1 MNTSSNGLLRH
12 FRLRSATALVIAN
25 IIGAGIFTSTGFQ
38 AADLGHT
45 GFIFLLWIVGGV
57 LAFCG
62 ALCFAELGTAMP
74 KAGGEYVYLRE
85 TFGPAPAFM
94 SAFVS
99 LTAGFSAPI
108 ASACKAFASYSA
120 ALLPENM
127 AHWPEWMPVS
137 GVNVAALTVAW
148 TLVFVHCRGV
158 RRGVAFNDLV
168 TVFKVGGIVLIIVAA
183 FTIGKGSASNLI
195 STSQVYASSTAT
207 DLGKGFG
214 TSLIFVGFCYSGWNA
229 AAYVAGEMNDP
240 QRDLPRALLVGTGV
254 VVLLYLGLN
263 AVYFY
268 GASLEELSGEVEV
281 GLIASRNLFGEQGA
295 MLVTLVLCV
304 SILASASAM
313 TIAGARIYYAF
324 GRDNPSLS
332 FLGNAGSKSGAPTA
346 AILLQGVVTSIIILS
361 GRIDQIQQYAGF
373 TITLF
378 GSLAVLCVIVLRFKR
393 PEMPRPFKTWGYP
406 VTPIL
411 FLVLAGITMTWAMGG
426 RPLESTLGLATVA
439 IGGVIFYVMAGRK
452 SSSAPADL

>member
-1 MNTSSNGLLRH
+1 MSASSDGLLRH

-38 AADLGHT
+38 AADLGNT
-45 GFIFLLWIVGGV
+45 GFIFVLWIVGGV

-85 TFGPAPAFM
+85 TFGPAAAFM

-108 ASACKAFASYSA
+108 ASACKGFARYFA
-120 ALLPENM
+120 ALLPETIV
-127 AHWPEWMPVS
+127 WPEWMPLS
-137 GVNVAALTVAW
+137 GVDTSAILITW
-148 TLVFVHCRGV
+148 LLVFIHCRGV
-158 RRGVAFNDLV
+158 RGGVAFNDFI
-168 TVFKVGGIVLIIVAA
+168 TVFKVGGIVLIILAA
-183 FTIGKGSASNLI
+183 FTIGKGSMSNLI
-195 STSQVYASSTAT
+195 STSQVYTDAT
-207 DLGKGFG
+207 GLDLGTGFG

-240 QRDLPRALLVGTGV
+240 QRDLPRALLMGTGI

-281 GLIASRNLFGEQGA
+281 GLIASRNLFGDQGA
-295 MLVTLVLCV
+295 MLVTVVLCV

-313 TIAGARIYYAF
+313 TIAGARVYYAF
-324 GRDNPSLS
+324 GRDTTALG
-332 FLGNAGSKSGAPTA
+332 FLGRAGIKSGAPTA
-346 AILLQGVVTSIIILS
+346 ALLLQGVVTSLIIVTGS
-361 GRIDQIQQYAGF
+361 IDQIQQYAGF

-378 GSLAVLCVIVLRFKR
+378 GSLAVLCVIVLRIRR
-393 PEMPRPFKTWGYP
+393 PDMPRPFKTWGYP
-406 VTPIL
+406 LPPLL
-411 FLVLAGITMTWAMGG
+411 FLVLAGITMTWAMRG
-426 RPLESTLGLATVA
+426 RPVESTLAFVTVFV
-439 IGGVIFYVMAGRK
+439 GGILFYVLVGRK
-452 SSSAPADL
+452 RVTPPTES

>member
-1 MNTSSNGLLRH
+1 VSASSDGLLRH

-45 GFIFLLWIVGGV
+45 GFIFVLWIVGGV
-57 LAFCG
+57 LALCG

-85 TFGPAPAFM
+85 TFGPAAAFM

-108 ASACKAFASYSA
+108 AAACKGFARYFA
-120 ALLPENM
+120 ALLPESVT
-127 AHWPEWMPVS
+127 WPEWMPIS
-137 GVNVAALTVAW
+137 GIDTSALVIAW
-148 TLVFVHCRGV
+148 ALVLIHCRGV
-158 RRGVAFNDLV
+158 RGGVAFNDFI
-168 TVFKVGGIVLIIVAA
+168 TVFKVGGIIVIILAA
-183 FTIGKGSASNLI
+183 FTIGKGSFSNLA
-195 STSQVYASSTAT
+195 STSQVYTDASAM

-229 AAYVAGEMNDP
+229 AAYVAGEMHDP
-240 QRDLPRALLVGTGV
+240 QRDLPRALLMGTGV

-268 GASLEELSGEVEV
+268 GASLDELAGEVEV

-295 MLVTLVLCV
+295 MLVTSVLCV

-313 TIAGARIYYAF
+313 TIAGARVYYAF
-324 GRDNPSLS
+324 GQDTTSLD
-332 FLGNAGSKSGAPTA
+332 FLGRVGAKSGAPTA
-346 AILLQGVVTSIIILS
+346 ALLLQGVVTSFIIVS

-378 GSLAVLCVIVLRFKR
+378 GSLAVLCVIVLRIRR
-393 PEMPRPFKTWGYP
+393 PDMPRPFKTWGYP
-406 VTPIL
+406 LPPLL
-411 FLVLAGITMTWAMGG
+411 FLVLAGITMTWAMTG
-426 RPLESTLGLATVA
+426 RPLESTLSFITVVV
-439 IGGVIFYVMAGRK
+439 GGALFYVMVGRK
-452 SSSAPADL
+452 GAGVSADS

>member
-1 MNTSSNGLLRH
+1 MSRTPEGLLRH

-25 IIGAGIFTSTGFQ
+25 IIGAGIFTTTGFQ

-45 GFIFLLWIVGGV
+45 GFIFLLWIIGGV

-85 TFGPAPAFM
+85 TFGPAAAFM

-108 ASACKAFASYSA
+108 AAACKGFARYFA
-120 ALLPENM
+120 ALLPE
-127 AHWPEWMPVS
+127 ADFWPEAMPIS
-137 GVNVAALTVAW
+137 GLDAGALLIAW
-148 TLVFVHCRGV
+148 LLVFIHCRGV
-158 RRGVAFNDLV
+158 RGGIVFNDFITL
-168 TVFKVGGIVLIIVAA
+168 FKVSGIVLIILAA
-183 FTIGKGSASNLI
+183 FTIGKGSTANLL
-195 STSQVYASSTAT
+195 STSQVYTDSSTL
-207 DLGKGFG
+207 DLGAGFG

-229 AAYVAGEMNDP
+229 AAYVAGEMHDP
-240 QRDLPRALLVGTGV
+240 QRDLPRALLIGTGIV
-254 VVLLYLGLN
+254 VTLYLGLN

-281 GLIASRNLFGEQGA
+281 GLIASRNLFGERGTIF
-295 MLVTLVLCV
+295 VTIVICV

-313 TIAGARIYYAF
+313 TIAGARIYFAF
-324 GRDNPSLS
+324 GRDTTALG
-332 FLGNAGSKSGAPTA
+332 FLGRTSANSGAPTA
-346 AILLQGVVTSIIILS
+346 ALLLQGVVTSLIIVT
-361 GRIDQIQQYAGF
+361 GRIDEIQQYAGF

-393 PEMPRPFKTWGYP
+393 PDMPRPFKTWGYP
-406 VTPIL
+406 VTPLLFLALAVWTMSWAMQGRRWESSLALATIVVGGIL
-411 FLVLAGITMTWAMGG
+411 F
-426 RPLESTLGLATVA
+426 
-439 IGGVIFYVMAGRK
+439 YVFDGRK
-452 SSSAPADL
+452 RVSPPTDS

>member
-1 MNTSSNGLLRH
+1 MSDSSDGLARH

-38 AADLGHT
+38 AADLGNT

-74 KAGGEYVYLRE
+74 RAGGEYVYLRE
-85 TFGPAPAFM
+85 TFGPPAAFM

-108 ASACKAFASYSA
+108 ASACKGFARYFA
-120 ALLPENM
+120 ALLPETTF
-127 AHWPEWMPVS
+127 WPEAMPIA
-137 GVNVAALTVAW
+137 GTDAAALVIAW
-148 TLVFVHCRGV
+148 LLVFIHCRGV
-158 RRGVAFNDLV
+158 RRGVAINDFITL
-168 TVFKVGGIVLIIVAA
+168 FKVGGIIVIILAA
-183 FTIGKGSASNLI
+183 FAIGRGSMSNLF
-195 STSQVYASSTAT
+195 STSQVYTDSSALE
-207 DLGKGFG
+207 LGAGFG

-240 QRDLPRALLVGTGV
+240 QRDLPRALLMGTGI

-268 GASLEELSGEVEV
+268 GASLDELSGEVEV

-295 MLVTLVLCV
+295 MFVTAVLCV

-313 TIAGARIYYAF
+313 TIAGARVYYAF
-324 GRDNPSLS
+324 GKDTTALE
-332 FLGNAGSKSGAPTA
+332 FLGRAGEHSGAPTA
-346 AILLQGVVTSIIILS
+346 ALLLQGVVTSLIIVT

-393 PEMPRPFKTWGYP
+393 PDMPRPFRTWGYP
-406 VTPIL
+406 VTPLL
-411 FLVLAGITMTWAMGG
+411 FLGLAIWTMAWAMKG
-426 RPLESTLGLATVA
+426 RPLESTLAFVTVF
-439 IGGVIFYVMAGRK
+439 IGGILFYAIVGRK
-452 SSSAPADL
+452 RLTTPTDS

>member
-1 MNTSSNGLLRH
+1 MSETSDGLLRH

-38 AADLGHT
+38 AADLGNT

-85 TFGPAPAFM
+85 TFGPAAAFM

-108 ASACKAFASYSA
+108 ASACKGFSAYFGSILPDNASVWPEAVPISGVDA
-120 ALLPENM
+120 TALLIC
-127 AHWPEWMPVS
+127 W
-137 GVNVAALTVAW
+137 ALV
-148 TLVFVHCRGV
+148 LIHCYGV
-158 RRGVAFNDLV
+158 RGGVAFNDVV
-168 TVFKVGGIVLIIVAA
+168 TVFKVAGIVLIILAA
-183 FTIGKGSASNLI
+183 FAFGKGTASNLV
-195 STSQVYASSTAT
+195 STSQVYADSSFL
-207 DLGKGFG
+207 DLGAGFG

-229 AAYVAGEMNDP
+229 AAYVAAEMHDP
-240 QRDLPRALLVGTGV
+240 QRDLPRALLIGTGI

-268 GASLEELSGEVEV
+268 GASLEELAGEVEV
-281 GLIASRNLFGEQGA
+281 GLIASRNLFGDTGA
-295 MLVTLVLCV
+295 TLVTLVLCV

-313 TIAGARIYYAF
+313 TIAGARVYYAF
-324 GRDNPSLS
+324 GRDTTALD
-332 FLGNAGSKSGAPTA
+332 FLGKAGGKSGAPTA
-346 AILLQGVVTSIIILS
+346 ALLLQGVVTSLIIIS
-361 GRIDQIQQYAGF
+361 GSIDQIQQYAGF

-378 GSLAVLCVIVLRFKR
+378 GSLAVICVFVLRVSR
-393 PEMPRPFKTWGYP
+393 PDMERPFKTWGYP
-406 VTPIL
+406 VTPLL
-411 FLVLAGITMTWAMGG
+411 FLVLAGLTMSWAIRG
-426 RPLESTLGLATVA
+426 RPLESTLGLGTVV
-439 IGGVIFYVMAGRK
+439 IGGVLFYFFAGTKRVTTPTD
-452 SSSAPADL
+452 S